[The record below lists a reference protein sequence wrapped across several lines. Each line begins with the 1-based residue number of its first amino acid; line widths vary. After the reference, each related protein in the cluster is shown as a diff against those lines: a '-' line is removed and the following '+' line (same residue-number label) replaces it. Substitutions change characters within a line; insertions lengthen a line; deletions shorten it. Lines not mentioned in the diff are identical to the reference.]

1 MAETINM
8 PKLGFDMAEGTLVRW
23 LKKEGETVAKGDVL
37 AEIETDKATV
47 EVESSASGVV
57 RRLLVD
63 EGAVVPVNTPI
74 AIIGAAEE
82 QLPVVSEQSSV
93 SSGQSS
99 VSSDQLSVV
108 ERSGE
113 PEKQKSEPVAQSTIS
128 NPQSTILRASPLAKK
143 IARER
148 NLDLSRVRGTGP
160 GGRIVRRD
168 VEAVIGQQKVESKEQ
183 SVESRGAEESVPLTK
198 LRQIIARRMAEA
210 KASVPHFY
218 VTHEFKMD
226 SLLALRTQLNGYLP
240 EEEKISVNDF
250 IVRAAALT
258 LRQFPN
264 LNASFAGDKV
274 VRHAA
279 INIGVAVA
287 VEGGLL
293 TVVCKDADQKPLRQ
307 IAAEVKRMAA
317 AARRQGQAGGHRRLD
332 VFDFQPGD
340 VRCGELCRHH
350 QPTRGGYS
358 GCRFGAAGAC
368 CGGRRG
374 QSRLADE
381 GHALGGSPR
390 QRRGRSGSIHA
401 GIGCV
406 LRGSVETVGVT
417 QNETQGM
424 GVISPS
430 FLSSCF
436 VVVFLLFGKDVIA
449 NCHQRNPL
457 AGGKTA
463 WLCSQGQIWR
473 VFANRVLFA
482 FLSAPTGK
490 IESMLPGRR
499 GGRNR
504 ERAGRECPEWR

>member
-82 QLPVVSEQSSV
+82 ELPGGSGQSSVSSDQLSV

-99 VSSDQLSVV
+99 VSSGQSSVV

-113 PEKQKSEPVAQSTIS
+113 PEKQKSEPVAQSAIS

-143 IARER
+143 MARAR
-148 NLDLSRVRGTGP
+148 GLDLSQVRGTGP

-168 VEAVIGQQKVESKEQ
+168 VEAVIGEQKGESREQ
-183 SVESRGAEESVPLTK
+183 RVESRGAEESVPLTK
-198 LRQIIARRMAEA
+198 LRQIIARRMTEA

-226 SLLALRTQLNGYLP
+226 ALLALRTQLNGYLP

-250 IVRAAALT
+250 ILRAVALT

-264 LNASFAGDKV
+264 LNASFASDKV
-274 VRHAA
+274 VQHAA

-293 TVVCKDADQKPLRQ
+293 TVVCKEADQKPLRQ

-317 AARRQGQAGGHRRLD
+317 AAREGKVRPEDIEGSTFSISNLGMFDVENFAAIINPPEAAILAVGSARQVPVVEAGEVKVGWRMKATLSVDHRVSDGAEAARFMQA
-332 VFDFQPGD
+332 
-340 VRCGELCRHH
+340 
-350 QPTRGGYS
+350 
-358 GCRFGAAGAC
+358 
-368 CGGRRG
+368 
-374 QSRLADE
+374 LA
-381 GHALGGSPR
+381 
-390 QRRGRSGSIHA
+390 
-401 GIGCV
+401 
-406 LRGSVETVGVT
+406 
-417 QNETQGM
+417 
-424 GVISPS
+424 
-430 FLSSCF
+430 
-436 VVVFLLFGKDVIA
+436 VFLED
-449 NCHQRNPL
+449 PL
-457 AGGKTA
+457 R
-463 WLCSQGQIWR
+463 LL
-473 VFANRVLFA
+473 V
-482 FLSAPTGK
+482 
-490 IESMLPGRR
+490 
-499 GGRNR
+499 
-504 ERAGRECPEWR
+504 